1 VSGSLGSRCLV
12 SLVVLALLPS
22 AVHAA
27 PAQPGPSAS
36 SESQSSSQ
44 TASPPEHIAIDTSH
58 AQNLVIPRLSH
69 GPALEDFLS
78 MKPEGE
84 AALGMAKVE
93 HFLQRE
99 PHDGEPVTKPT
110 EVYLGYDNK
119 NLYAVFVCHD
129 DPAKIRAHET
139 RREDFEGDDAVEI
152 MLDTFHDRRRAY
164 VFQVN
169 PKGVQYDAIWT
180 EASYSE
186 QTNGNFDA
194 SFDTLWYSRGK
205 ITPQG

>member
-1 VSGSLGSRCLV
+1 V

-78 MKPEGE
+78 MKPYEE
-84 AALGMAKVE
+84 AALGMAKVGPSPA
-93 HFLQRE
+93 RTTRRRTGME
-99 PHDGEPVTKPT
+99 PT
-110 EVYLGYDNK
+110 VYLGYDSRNSMR
-119 NLYAVFVCHD
+119 FVCRRSCEN
-129 DPAKIRAHET
+129 PT
-139 RREDFEGDDAVEI
+139 R
-152 MLDTFHDRRRAY
+152 
-164 VFQVN
+164 
-169 PKGVQYDAIWT
+169 
-180 EASYSE
+180 
-186 QTNGNFDA
+186 
-194 SFDTLWYSRGK
+194 
-205 ITPQG
+205 